1 MKAFIYIALEK
12 DARWYGLRD
21 GKQCEISS
29 SDVEREYEHSNS
41 ADEKRNGVIYARQG
55 ESCVFLCAKDMVL
68 NGRLQRTTLIGLYS
82 AEEFD
87 NSGRAATKC
96 IIPEWFN
103 SLDSATDKKA
113 IVDKNLS
120 HPDTWFSSGAND
132 AWTGFEFDR
141 ELLAQIVDELLN
153 AIKANR
159 CANIVLNC
167 SSDCLDFAN
176 KLMRKVLRCV
186 PILLSNRLSFNT
198 AAKDSEPFDVCCGN
212 FKEKEVHD
220 KGGIWIDVDRLK
232 NENYYPKRVNS
243 LSNLFAEYITFSD
256 GDPCE
261 GFEEIEDIDKLNIEV
276 EQKVLVKKCDNVIK
290 RIKERN
296 VSIADLSDL
305 AQKCASIKAIDE
317 SIECQLINIACLL
330 HVDIGVFQNYLNLS
344 DAHKKFYRNFLFIEP
359 KKKGKIFNW
368 NSKNNVDATL
378 NAGDGDTKLK
388 YLLALYSLW
397 RADVSSSCVLGTLK
411 NDIASFLFKDYDS
424 RILPNSGI
432 EKPFQSFFDSMIDN
446 DLSSLIVDGN
456 LPISNFI
463 LGYIVKRFDYNAR
476 TMKSFCQNILS
487 QNDAKVN
494 FVGAIYYQYFVSLM
508 NSSYI
513 LSINEWREVAGCI
526 STFGV
531 KLTKEEQNAMTQKV
545 RQAEQNNYYNIVNSL
560 DEKLPIKPSNAGIR
574 LAKKANQENKQGTIN
589 LNDDIALYNLE
600 RLNERDYGKA
610 GNVNDANWFKRL
622 SVWAIILCVLQG
634 IMLCCFVVIDSTWE
648 GVLFIRNFGLCKF
661 ILNILST
668 VALAVIWIIA
678 AIQLYR
684 YNGECD
690 RKTFRLTRAKL
701 VFSIVMWA
709 IITMLVKGLCAGIL
723 YLV

>member
-1 MKAFIYIALEK
+1 MKAFINIALEK

-21 GKQCEISS
+21 GKQCEISP

-96 IIPEWFN
+96 VIPEWFN

-120 HPDTWFSSGAND
+120 HPDTWFSSGADD
-132 AWTGFEFDR
+132 AWTDYEFDR
-141 ELLAQIVDELLN
+141 GLLAQIVDELLN

-159 CANIVLNC
+159 CTNIVLNC
-167 SSDCLDFAN
+167 SSDSLDFAN
-176 KLMRKVLRCV
+176 KLMRKALRCV
-186 PILLSNRLSFNT
+186 PILLSNRLSFNS
-198 AAKDSEPFDVCCGN
+198 AAKNFEPFDICCGY
-212 FKEKEVHD
+212 FKEKEVFD
-220 KGGIWIDVDRLK
+220 KSGIWIDVDRPK
-232 NENYYPKRVNS
+232 NENDYPKQVNS
-243 LSNLFAEYITFSD
+243 FSNLFAEYITFFD

-276 EQKVLVKKCDNVIK
+276 ERKVLEKKCDNVIK
-290 RIKERN
+290 SVKGGK
-296 VSIADLSDL
+296 VSVAELSDL
-305 AQKCASIKAIDE
+305 AQKCASIKDIDE
-317 SIECQLINIACLL
+317 SIQCQLINIACLL
-330 HVDIGVFQNYLNLS
+330 HVDIDGFQSYLNLS
-344 DAHKKFYRNFLFIEP
+344 EAHKKFYRNFLFIEP
-359 KKKGKIFNW
+359 KKKGKTFKW
-368 NSKNNVDATL
+368 NSKNVDATL
-378 NAGDGDTKLK
+378 NAKDGDTNLK

-397 RADVSSSCVLGTLK
+397 CEDVSSSCVLGTLK

-424 RILPNSGI
+424 RILQNGGI
-432 EKPFQSFFDSMIDN
+432 EKSFQSFFDSLKDN
-446 DLSSLIVDGN
+446 ELSSLIIDGN
-456 LPISNFI
+456 LPISNFF
-463 LGYIVKRFDYNAR
+463 LGYIVKRFGYNAR
-476 TMKSFCQNILS
+476 TMKSFCQNVLL
-487 QNDAKVN
+487 QNDEKSK

-508 NSSYI
+508 SSSYT
-513 LSINEWREVAGCI
+513 LSISEWREVEGCI

-531 KLTKEEQNAMTQKV
+531 KLTTEEQNAMAQKV
-545 RQAEQNNYYNIVNSL
+545 RQSEQNNYYNIVNSL
-560 DEKLPIKPSNAGIR
+560 DEKLPIKPSSAGIR
-574 LAKKANQENKQGTIN
+574 LAKKVNQDHKQGTIN

-610 GNVNDANWFKRL
+610 GNVNNANWFKRL
-622 SVWAIILCVLQG
+622 SVWAIILCLLQG
-634 IMLCCFVVIDSTWE
+634 IMLCCFVAIDSTWE
-648 GVLFIRNFGLCKF
+648 GILFIRNFGLCKF

-668 VALAVIWIIA
+668 VALLVIWIIA

-684 YNGECD
+684 HNGECD